1 MIETRVAYRYAKS
14 LMDLSLEKGELEQV
28 RNDMQLVFNTINEN
42 RDFALM
48 LKSPVI
54 KTDKKLDI
62 LKSIFTEKI
71 GLVSSEFIEIITRKR
86 REIELAGITDSFL
99 NQYKK
104 HKQIISAVITTAT
117 GLDKSLHEKV
127 LAIVTGGTKSEVEL
141 TEKINKDLIGGF
153 ILRIG
158 DQQVDASILRQIKNL
173 DRSFSENPNV
183 KGI

>member
-1 MIETRVAYRYAKS
+1 M
-14 LMDLSLEKGELEQV
+14 
-28 RNDMQLVFNTINEN
+28 
-42 RDFALM
+42 
-48 LKSPVI
+48 
-54 KTDKKLDI
+54 
-62 LKSIFTEKI
+62 
-71 GLVSSEFIEIITRKR
+71 
-86 REIELAGITDSFL
+86 

-104 HKQIISAVITTAT
+104 HKQIISAIITTAT
-117 GLDKSLHEKV
+117 GLDKSLQEKV
-127 LAIVTGGTKSEVEL
+127 LAIVTGGAKSEVEL

>member
-71 GLVSSEFIEIITRKR
+71 GQLPTCILVRVIW
-86 REIELAGITDSFL
+86 RE
-99 NQYKK
+99 
-104 HKQIISAVITTAT
+104 
-117 GLDKSLHEKV
+117 
-127 LAIVTGGTKSEVEL
+127 
-141 TEKINKDLIGGF
+141 
-153 ILRIG
+153 
-158 DQQVDASILRQIKNL
+158 
-173 DRSFSENPNV
+173 
-183 KGI
+183 